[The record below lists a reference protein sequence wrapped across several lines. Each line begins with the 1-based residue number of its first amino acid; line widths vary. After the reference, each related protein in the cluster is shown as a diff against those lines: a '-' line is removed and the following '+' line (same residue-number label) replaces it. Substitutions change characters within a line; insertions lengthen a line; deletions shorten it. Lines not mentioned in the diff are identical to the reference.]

1 MKPITFV
8 LFTFSLISCIKSLE
22 NHDALESSID
32 FPNVNDQKLMRNF
45 IDLPA
50 ELKLL
55 VFGHFTPMELFKFSQ
70 NTDIKDYHHLIA
82 AAYGSV
88 NRNTAIQLKMDSD
101 DFLLKNNALHF
112 HNSETLIKFLESFD
126 KHITNL
132 KLNFLKF
139 DSTEIR
145 DVFNCIEKCCAK
157 TLTRLE
163 IRHSTYAQ
171 LEFVNRITFPNV
183 EELSFFACFFENQT
197 MRLHQSF
204 PNVHHLSATYSHI
217 TDRTWVEDNFSNLTH
232 LQLHVNE
239 YAHFTEFEVI
249 KILQNTSET
258 LKSLS
263 LINTSPDLLRKINAN
278 FPNIVNLGLIGLQQ
292 SFIQNTECIHMEHV
306 ERFLFEGFSRY
317 DQFPFV
323 QLDNLME
330 LQWRSQNE
338 FILIDVIENHKNTI
352 ESLDIRETGILDEH
366 LAKMPDMPKLE
377 RASLQI
383 DSDLSESITTA
394 ALFNFMRS
402 NGNLQEL
409 RLINVKPNLRN
420 ALRTT
425 FNSSGIPCSIEMS
438 DTFWKEMGDVYFI
451 QKSYKATEWENS
463 LKFLRNNFH

>member
-1 MKPITFV
+1 
-8 LFTFSLISCIKSLE
+8 
-22 NHDALESSID
+22 
-32 FPNVNDQKLMRNF
+32 
-45 IDLPA
+45 
-50 ELKLL
+50 
-55 VFGHFTPMELFKFSQ
+55 
-70 NTDIKDYHHLIA
+70 
-82 AAYGSV
+82 
-88 NRNTAIQLKMDSD
+88 
-101 DFLLKNNALHF
+101 
-112 HNSETLIKFLESFD
+112 
-126 KHITNL
+126 
-132 KLNFLKF
+132 
-139 DSTEIR
+139 
-145 DVFNCIEKCCAK
+145 
-157 TLTRLE
+157 
-163 IRHSTYAQ
+163 
-171 LEFVNRITFPNV
+171 
-183 EELSFFACFFENQT
+183 
-197 MRLHQSF
+197 
-204 PNVHHLSATYSHI
+204 
-217 TDRTWVEDNFSNLTH
+217 
-232 LQLHVNE
+232 
-239 YAHFTEFEVI
+239 
-249 KILQNTSET
+249 
-258 LKSLS
+258 
-263 LINTSPDLLRKINAN
+263 
-278 FPNIVNLGLIGLQQ
+278 
-292 SFIQNTECIHMEHV
+292 MEHV

-377 RASLQI
+377 RVSLQI